1 MKWFCKLIGHT
12 FLFRIENPKISW
24 NTGKNL
30 SELYMTTEGEP
41 RTWLE
46 CRRCGQRIDE
56 PSTEQ
61 VKQAG
66 CNTRTA

>member
-1 MKWFCKLIGHT
+1 MNWFCKLIGHT
-12 FLFRIENPKISW
+12 FTFRIENPKISW
-24 NTGKNL
+24 NTGKSL
-30 SELYMTTEGEP
+30 AELHMTTEGEP

-56 PSTEQ
+56 PSSDQ
-61 VKQAG
+61 VKQAH

>member
-24 NTGKNL
+24 NTGKDL
-30 SELYMTTEGEP
+30 AELHMTAEGEP

-46 CRRCGQRIDE
+46 CRRCGRRIDE

-61 VKQAG
+61 VKRAH
-66 CNTRTA
+66 CNTRMA